1 MKTFFARR
9 ASFAPFVTVST
20 AQASGRFAGSGFG
33 FLVGIFAAAFSLSV
47 LAAGK
52 PAAHSPEAGNGE
64 IIIGQVAAF
73 SGPLAPTG
81 SQLHAGARL
90 YFDAVN
96 AGGGI
101 NGARLK
107 LVTRDDGY
115 RSEDTVRLVRE
126 LLREVKPLAL
136 FGVVGTGNVL
146 ALIDEKVLDQAAVPL
161 VTVRSGAASV
171 VARNHPYVFLTRASY
186 AEEVQ
191 KIVEQYASTGTQNFA
206 LFYQDDAFGRD
217 VLPAAEAA
225 IKRAGG
231 TVVARGA
238 YEKNTTHVEN
248 AVKAIAAA
256 NPQTVIMISNTAA
269 SAEFLRQSR
278 AAGNTAQ
285 YVALSVTDAAQVVK
299 LIGVET
305 AHGLALTQVVPS
317 PDSRSTPL
325 GKEIQENFRK
335 FAAKDALLNETFA
348 EGYLG
353 GKVLVEAL
361 RRSGPNPSPRKL
373 RDALDSLH
381 SWDAGGVVI
390 DFAPTRH
397 LGSHYVD
404 ITILN
409 RQGKLLR

>member
-1 MKTFFARR
+1 MTFVARR
-9 ASFAPFVTVST
+9 ASFAAAFFADRSPRAT
-20 AQASGRFAGSGFG
+20 AGRTRNALGILAGT
-33 FLVGIFAAAFSLSV
+33 IAATFSLSV

-52 PAAHSPEAGNGE
+52 PASHAPEAGNSE
-64 IIIGQVAAF
+64 IVIGQVAAF

-81 SQLHAGARL
+81 SQLHAGAQL

-96 AGGGI
+96 AAGGVH
-101 NGARLK
+101 GARLK

-115 RSEDTVRLVRE
+115 RSEDTVRLTRE
-126 LLREVKPLAL
+126 LLREAKPLAM

-146 ALIDEKVLDQAAVPL
+146 ALIDDKVLEQSGIPL

-171 VARNHPYVFLTRASY
+171 VTRNHPYVFLTRASY

-191 KIVEQYASTGTQNFA
+191 KIVEQYASTGTQSFA

-317 PDSRSTPL
+317 PDNRTTPL

-361 RRSGPNPSPRKL
+361 RRSGPNPSAKKL
-373 RDALDSLH
+373 RDALESLR

-390 DFAPTRH
+390 DFSPTRH